1 MSSLTMNEKYFLFI
15 VSELVLVNP
24 DNSQAVSA
32 LTLLLC
38 KLNKLQKKK
47 TCQSL
52 SQPKPW
58 CNDSSVLNLHHG
70 YHTTIMMSRRLL

>member
-47 TCQSL
+47 NVSKFE
-52 SQPKPW
+52 SAEAM
-58 CNDSSVLNLHHG
+58 V
-70 YHTTIMMSRRLL
+70 